1 MSSGRLWQPGEAA
14 WAAWAATIALVATAS
29 QAADWTFYRKDLAGT
44 ANAGEPLT
52 LDQARALEVTRSIFL
67 GSSIFSNPI
76 VANGNL
82 YYTAGS
88 GSLHAV
94 NLANYTARWQKA
106 IYATGPFHCISSAR
120 EPPVGAPAVVGTT
133 VFVPG
138 GDGVVY
144 SLDSSGR
151 QNWATKIADV
161 SNLGEFLWS
170 SIFPLNGKLYVGVS
184 SLHDCLLVPGRLVAL
199 DQATGVV
206 VGTWWGDANHQP
218 GAGIWT
224 QPAYDAVSNRLFVT
238 SGTIASGKTAA
249 QQPWADAFVA
259 IDPDRMVTLDS
270 FSPVPGDTFSA
281 DNDFGASPTL
291 YDSVDGRHFIA
302 ATNKNG
308 WVYALNR
315 DNLAGGIVWKYQISG
330 PGASP
335 DFGES
340 SIVSA
345 PYANGTLFVAGGKT
359 ADGAHPGAIAA
370 LDAVTGAQ
378 KWIFYPDGFVLAAM
392 TVTGQ
397 VLFAGTTDAATG
409 RGKLYALDQ
418 ATGAV
423 VFQLVSASVFG
434 EPTWANGALY
444 VGDAVGLMY
453 ELVPNPLGPQPD
465 FDLAMDQLYTRTI
478 SGGTATASV
487 SAVPKNGFN
496 APVSLTVTTPSAT
509 PTLDPTT
516 LSPTPGTG
524 RTPYTSSL
532 SLATSASIGTI
543 VETVAITGSGGGRT
557 RSTAVWLQI
566 SNFALSATAASA
578 VQGSSASSNVTVA
591 PKNGFASPVSL
602 SVSGLPAGTTAS
614 FNPSQATIGL
624 DGLYVVPTLTLRT
637 SSATPAGTY
646 QVQVSG
652 TVGSLTHSCTFP
664 LVVAPAPDFQVAV
677 SPSSQAAVS
686 GGQASYTVTVP
697 LSGAFSQPVTLSVTG
712 LPPGATGSFGAP
724 QGNTQVLTITLAPLT
739 TPGPWTFS
747 ILATGGGLT
756 RVASA
761 SLTVVA
767 EADFDLTL
775 ARTTARVEQGRS
787 ASVSV
792 AVSPRNGFTA
802 SVKLQA
808 QGLPSGATASW
819 SAQETASSSTLTID
833 VGGAAALGTYPLTV
847 VGTGAGVSHSAQLS
861 FEIAPSAQGN
871 GCNSGG
877 SAGLGAALLG
887 LFLAGR
893 LSRRRHGA
901 QPCAA
906 LENSVLSE

>member
-1 MSSGRLWQPGEAA
+1 MSIERLRQPRRAARAA
-14 WAAWAATIALVATAS
+14 WAASIAMATAA
-29 QAADWTFYRKDLAGT
+29 QATDWTFYRKDLAGT

-67 GSSIFSNPI
+67 GASIFSNPV
-76 VANGNL
+76 VADGNL

-88 GSLHAV
+88 GFLHAV
-94 NLANYTARWQKA
+94 NLSNYTARWQKA
-106 IYATGPFHCISSAR
+106 IFATGPFNCLSSAR
-120 EPPVGAPAVVGTT
+120 QPPVGAPAVVGTT

-151 QNWATKIADV
+151 QNWATRIADV
-161 SNLGEFLWS
+161 TRLGEFLWS

-199 DQATGVV
+199 DQATGAV
-206 VGTWWGDANHQP
+206 VGTWWGDANHEP

-224 QPAYDAVSNRLFVT
+224 QPAYDAVSNRLFLT
-238 SGTIASGKTAA
+238 TGTIAAGKTAA

-259 IDPDRMVTLDS
+259 IDPDKMVTLDS
-270 FSPVPGDTFSA
+270 FSPVPADTFSA

-315 DNLAGGIVWKYQISG
+315 DNLAAGIVWKYQISG

-335 DFGES
+335 DLGES

-345 PYANGTLFVAGGKT
+345 PYSNGTLFVGGAKT
-359 ADGAHPGAIAA
+359 ADGAHAGAIAA
-370 LDAVTGAQ
+370 LDAFTGAQ

-392 TVTGQ
+392 TVTGD
-397 VLFAGTTDAATG
+397 VLFAGTTDAVTG

-423 VFQLVSASVFG
+423 LFQLASASVFG

-453 ELVPNPLGPQPD
+453 ELMPNPLGPQPD
-465 FDLAMDQLYTRTI
+465 FDLAVDQLYTGTPA
-478 SGGTATASV
+478 GGTAKANV
-487 SAVPKNGFN
+487 YAVAKNGFN
-496 APVSLTVTTPSAT
+496 APMSLTVKTSSAT
-509 PTLDPTT
+509 PSLDPAT
-516 LSPTPGTG
+516 LSSTPGTG
-524 RTPYTSSL
+524 QIPYTSTL
-532 SLATSASIGTI
+532 SLATSASVGPIL
-543 VETVAITGSGGGRT
+543 ETVAITASGGGRT
-557 RSTAVWLQI
+557 RSTAVWLKI
-566 SNFALSATAASA
+566 SDFALSATAASA
-578 VQGSSASSNVTVA
+578 VQGSSATSKVTVA
-591 PKNGFASPVSL
+591 PKNGFTSAVNL
-602 SVSGLPAGTTAS
+602 TASGLPAGTTAS
-614 FNPSQATIGL
+614 FNPSPATTAS
-624 DGLYVVPTLTLRT
+624 TLTLQT

-652 TVGSLTHSCTFP
+652 TLGALVHSSTFP
-664 LVVAPAPDFQVAV
+664 LVIAPPPDFQVAV
-677 SPSSQAAVS
+677 SPASQQAVS
-686 GGQASYTVTVP
+686 GGQASYTVTIP

-724 QGNTQVLTITLAPLT
+724 QGNTQVLTVTLAPHT
-739 TPGPWTFS
+739 APGQWIFS

-761 SLTVVA
+761 SLTVLA

-787 ASVSV
+787 ASISV
-792 AVSPRNGFTA
+792 AVAPRNGFAA

-808 QGLPSGATASW
+808 DGLPSGSTASW

-833 VGGAAALGTYPLTV
+833 VGGAAALGTYPVTV

-861 FEIAPSAQGN
+861 IEIVPAAHGS
-871 GCNSGG
+871 GCATGG
-877 SAGLGAALLG
+877 SAGLGAAVLG
-887 LFLAGR
+887 LVLAAR
-893 LSRRRHGA
+893 LLRRRHGA
-901 QPCAA
+901 HPCAA
-906 LENSVLSE
+906 LESNVVSE